1 MINLKG
7 GKSTHMATLI
17 TQGQK
22 APRAH
27 KEKIGSKK
35 KINKK
40 EKKRKKEK
48 IGSTGGKRG
57 IEDATQRMVAINEIS
72 ETIARYSFSPSNW

>member
-35 KINKK
+35 IKNKK
-40 EKKRKKEK
+40 
-48 IGSTGGKRG
+48 
-57 IEDATQRMVAINEIS
+57 
-72 ETIARYSFSPSNW
+72 

>member
-27 KEKIGSKK
+27 KEKIGS
-35 KINKK
+35 
-40 EKKRKKEK
+40 
-48 IGSTGGKRG
+48 TGGQRG